1 MSKKSLIP
9 LAAITALSTA
19 AFAGDPDPSGQ
30 FALQLQNSRPR
41 AEVRADLDCALA
53 QGQVRARITPASSWV
68 QPAVHSTQTRA
79 EVTAEYLAS
88 RDEVA
93 AMTGEDSG
101 SMLLAKSGATQ
112 GDHEYLAGTPQR
124 RGY

>member
-1 MSKKSLIP
+1 MSKKSLIV
-9 LAAITALSTA
+9 LAAMAALSGA
-19 AFAGDPDPSGQ
+19 AFADDADPSGQ
-30 FALQLQNSRPR
+30 FALQLQNSVSR
-41 AEVRADLDCALA
+41 AEVRADLDAALA
-53 QGQVRARITPASSWV
+53 KGQVHAGIPPAGSWV
-68 QPAVHSTQTRA
+68 QPAVHSTKTRA

-101 SMLLAKSGATQ
+101 SMLLAKSGNAQ
-112 GDHEYLAGTPQR
+112 GDREYLAGTPKR